1 MLDGEH
7 VTLRLVRES
16 DFEAVYAGLNALDNR
31 GPYFPRNP
39 HPEPWLRGKLQD
51 NGFWG
56 KEEGLLVMVDGDDAV
71 IGHIEFF
78 KPVDYLD
85 GFELSYLV
93 YDRAARGKGVTSEA
107 VALLTGFLFDT
118 TKTNRIQLI
127 IHPDNAASRRV
138 AEKNGYRHE
147 GTMRGAWYNDGGYH
161 DVTVYALLR
170 DEHEG

>member
-7 VTLRLVRES
+7 VTLRLARES
-16 DFEAVYAGLNALDNR
+16 DFEALYAGLNTLDNR

-39 HPEPWLRGKLQD
+39 HPESWLRKKFESG
-51 NGFWG
+51 GFWAAD
-56 KEEGLLVMVDGDDAV
+56 EGLLVMVDTEGAV

-78 KPVDYLD
+78 KPVAYLD

-93 YDRAARGKGVTSEA
+93 YDLAARGKGVTSEA
-107 VALLTGFLFDT
+107 VALLTAFLFAT

-147 GTMRGAWYNDGGYH
+147 GTMRGAWYNDAAYH
-161 DVTVYALLR
+161 DVTVYAVLR
-170 DEHEG
+170 HEHEG